1 MIFLTNINSG
11 AVSDDRMPQCPALA
25 MAYVPIQSLDTIY
38 PAELALKRGT
48 LYPELDKPFCGKM
61 VMGGAQYA

>member
-1 MIFLTNINSG
+1 MIILMNINSE
-11 AVSDDRMPQCPALA
+11 AACADRMPECPALA
-25 MAYVPIQSLDTIY
+25 MAYVPIQCLDTIY

-48 LYPELDKPFCGKM
+48 LYPELDKPFCGEM